1 MWFRLQIKTAP
12 TATGVE
18 KNFKVLRKLSDFCEI
33 ARCLVT
39 IFPSC
44 EDVHKAKK
52 LSVNIFPIFQKLR
65 KCVFF
70 KTKNT
75 AICKSTLYGKMF
87 LKTSVEDLHHLHAAP
102 FPGTIFDASSAL
114 DSSLLYI
121 YFNPNPHCFI
131 AITKAAA
138 SG

>member
-18 KNFKVLRKLSDFCEI
+18 KNVKELRKISDFCDI
-33 ARCLVT
+33 ARRLVT
-39 IFPSC
+39 IFPSW

-70 KTKNT
+70 KTK
-75 AICKSTLYGKMF
+75 IQQYVKVHYLEKC
-87 LKTSVEDLHHLHAAP
+87 
-102 FPGTIFDASSAL
+102 
-114 DSSLLYI
+114 
-121 YFNPNPHCFI
+121 
-131 AITKAAA
+131 
-138 SG
+138 